1 VQTFFGILG
10 GLVLGK
16 LFVIGLVNSFETDT
30 YRMPAFVASNT
41 YAFSALVVGIAS
53 IASGLVVRREIARL
67 DLVSV
72 LKTRE

>member
-1 VQTFFGILG
+1 
-10 GLVLGK
+10 
-16 LFVIGLVNSFETDT
+16 
-30 YRMPAFVASNT
+30 MPAIVEPRT
-41 YAFSALVVGIAS
+41 YAFAALVVGIAS